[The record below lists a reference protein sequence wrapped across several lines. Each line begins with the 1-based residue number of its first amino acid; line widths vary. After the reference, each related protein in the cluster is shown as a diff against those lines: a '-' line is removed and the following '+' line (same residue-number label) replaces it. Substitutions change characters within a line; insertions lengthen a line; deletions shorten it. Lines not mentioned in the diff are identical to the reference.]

1 MLWFVPA
8 ERWKIKVPSL
18 IQTLIQSFPPTSLKG
33 SLEAWV
39 KILLPH
45 WTKWPNNS
53 RASFGNTKETAAET
67 SFVLPPA
74 WDRSSERSLW
84 SQKINTPIT
93 SVISGSKNHRKR
105 LEQIVPTAVST
116 CNLHLT
122 LVQMWGRAAHIQHC
136 SYRKVSSEEVRILQK
151 QDWFQSFFAR
161 TSITVDGKAAWKTAL
176 LMTVSFKKHHTC
188 LFLLAQDQAWQL

>member
-1 MLWFVPA
+1 MSLETSHQSSPWRGSAFSQRFLTSSCCSCEEEKTVCRGLLMLWFVPA

-45 WTKWPNNS
+45 WTSWPNNS

-151 QDWFQSFFAR
+151 QD
-161 TSITVDGKAAWKTAL
+161 
-176 LMTVSFKKHHTC
+176 
-188 LFLLAQDQAWQL
+188 